1 MLQWMNMKT
10 KKRATRRRRT
20 GTRRRRKNR
29 KKRRKNKGGGGE
41 KKENKNEKD
50 QQKPT
55 KMKGDPVIV
64 ISKFLEHNCRGRP
77 KPIYAHSAVTA
88 TRPKLRFQL
97 RPFLNITSS

>member
-64 ISKFLEHNCRGRP
+64 IVISKFLEHNCRGRP

-97 RPFLNITSS
+97 RPFLNYI

>member
-10 KKRATRRRRT
+10 KKRATRTRRT

-29 KKRRKNKGGGGE
+29 KKRRKNKGGE
-41 KKENKNEKD
+41 EEKENKNEKD

-64 ISKFLEHNCRGRP
+64 IVISKFLEHNCRGRP
-77 KPIYAHSAVTA
+77 KLIYAHSAVTA

-97 RPFLNITSS
+97 RPFLNYI